1 MIKIMPWLVF
11 RQCLIQTTLC
21 SFNQGRPKVSI
32 SFSWTVF
39 KYLVSKWRP
48 PLLRQWILTSE
59 PNFHLSDLSEF
70 PTLLHFSACHG
81 LDRLTS
87 VLLECPGSREAS
99 NLRNG
104 SDLNPIELAQING
117 HANLAKQLHAF
128 QVPNYCLIA
137 SLSSMY
143 EIITSS

>member
-1 MIKIMPWLVF
+1 M
-11 RQCLIQTTLC
+11 
-21 SFNQGRPKVSI
+21 SSG
-32 SFSWTVF
+32 WTVF
-39 KYLVSKWRP
+39 KYLVSNWGP
-48 PLLRQWILTSE
+48 SLLSQRILTTE

-104 SDLNPIELAQING
+104 SDLSPIELAQING

-128 QVPNYCLIA
+128 QVPNDCLIA

>member
-1 MIKIMPWLVF
+1 M
-11 RQCLIQTTLC
+11 LC
-21 SFNQGRPKVSI
+21 VCFNKFNSTQFL
-32 SFSWTVF
+32 FSD
-39 KYLVSKWRP
+39 
-48 PLLRQWILTSE
+48 IC
-59 PNFHLSDLSEF
+59 EF

-128 QVPNYCLIA
+128 QVNRDNILV
-137 SLSSMY
+137 
-143 EIITSS
+143 